1 MDCYFYG
8 MIRSANKKEDS
19 DGVVSFYIPD
29 LGVTFRAKFTGNQWE
44 CEYAGLLALLE
55 FVELNPH
62 LFKSKHL
69 DIFGNSYLVVHQVNQ
84 KLNCTKELRPY
95 LDMALVYKKK
105 IPYTLSW
112 IPEWDN
118 PAQDQMTSR

>member
-8 MIRSANKKEDS
+8 MIRGVNKKDDS

-55 FVELNPH
+55 FAELNPH

-69 DIFGNSYLVVHQVNQ
+69 DIFGNSYLVIHQVNQ
-84 KLNCTKELRPY
+84 KLDCARELKPY
-95 LDMALVYKKK
+95 LDMALVYKRK

-118 PAQDQMTSR
+118 PAQDQMASR

>member
-8 MIRSANKKEDS
+8 MIRSADKQKGA

-62 LFKSKHL
+62 LFKNKHL
-69 DIFGNSYLVVHQVNQ
+69 DIFANSYVVVHQVNQ
-84 KLNCTKELRPY
+84 RLECTRELKPY

-112 IPEWDN
+112 IPKWDN
-118 PAQDQMTSR
+118 PAQDMMPSK

>member
-8 MIRSANKKEDS
+8 MIRGVNKKDDS

-44 CEYAGLLALLE
+44 GEYAGLLALLE
-55 FVELNPH
+55 FAELNPH

-69 DIFGNSYLVVHQVNQ
+69 DIFGNSYLVIHQVNQ
-84 KLNCTKELRPY
+84 KLDCARELKPY
-95 LDMALVYKKK
+95 LDMALVYKRK

-118 PAQDQMTSR
+118 PAQDQMASR